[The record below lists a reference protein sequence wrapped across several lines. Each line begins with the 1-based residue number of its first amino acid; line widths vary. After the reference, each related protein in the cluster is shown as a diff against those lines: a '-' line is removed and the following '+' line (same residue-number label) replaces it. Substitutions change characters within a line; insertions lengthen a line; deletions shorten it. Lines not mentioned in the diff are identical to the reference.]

1 MNQSCGRG
9 WRARLYSPH
18 GWSPAGWPRMYVAR
32 LWDISS
38 SQCPHS
44 GRRSPGVTG
53 PSPKLWAHSW
63 PGRFPQMTYSKNH
76 RKGLGWALWGDS

>member
-1 MNQSCGRG
+1 MKQSCVWGVG
-9 WRARLYSPH
+9 GTLVFSPRML
-18 GWSPAGWPRMYVAR
+18 SPAGWPRMYVAR

-44 GRRSPGVTG
+44 GRSPGVTG

-63 PGRFPQMTYSKNH
+63 PGRLPK
-76 RKGLGWALWGDS
+76 